1 MQQIKKIYAKKL
13 RSLCCSSRG
22 IVKTVLSFYRFTVL
36 LVQGELG
43 NEALLNTFKKDYLKA

>member
-13 RSLCCSSRG
+13 LSLCCSSRG